1 MKKST
6 TAVAALVAATAFG
19 TAGIANA
26 ATVTHRTTIKKVTTT
41 NTSYVNG
48 MNPITA
54 TLAGLVTKGT
64 ITQAQ
69 SDAIIAALNAARTAQ
84 AAPSSPQ
91 GAPSVNGGHGFG
103 GPRGGAFGQ
112 DQSVILSTLGITAAT
127 LQADRAAGQS
137 LATIAGA
144 NTQALINALVTAETT
159 QINAQ
164 VTAGRIT
171 QAQATQMISGLPTR
185 VTAEVNAVPGK
196 GFAGMRN
203 HGAPLAPVTPAP
215 GNNQ

>member
-1 MKKST
+1 MNKST

-26 ATVTHRTTIKKVTTT
+26 ATVTHRTTIKKITTT

-48 MNPITA
+48 MNPITT
-54 TLAGLVTKGT
+54 TLAGLVSKGT

-69 SDAIIAALNAARTAQ
+69 SDAIVAALNAARTAHP
-84 AAPSSPQ
+84 ASSLPQ
-91 GAPSVNGGHGFG
+91 GAPSVNGDHGFG
-103 GPRGGAFGQ
+103 GPRGGAIAQ

-137 LATIAGA
+137 LATIAGTN
-144 NTQALINALVTAETT
+144 NTQALITALVAADTT

-164 VTAGRIT
+164 VAAGKIT
-171 QAQATQMISGLPTR
+171 QAQATQMISGLTTR
-185 VTAEVNAVPGK
+185 VTVQVNAVPGK

-203 HGAPLAPVTPAP
+203 HGAPLAPGTPAP
-215 GNNQ
+215 GNN

>member
-84 AAPSSPQ
+84 PAPSLPQ

-103 GPRGGAFGQ
+103 GLRGGAFAQ
-112 DQSVILSTLGITAAT
+112 DQSVILSTLGITAAA
-127 LQADRAAGQS
+127 LQTDRAAGQS
-137 LATIAGA
+137 LATIAGSS
-144 NTQALINALVTAETT
+144 NIQALINALVAAQTT
-159 QINAQ
+159 RINAQ
-164 VTAGRIT
+164 VAAGRIT
-171 QAQATQMISGLPTR
+171 QAQGSQMISGLPTR

-203 HGAPLAPVTPAP
+203 HGAPLAPGTPAP
-215 GNNQ
+215 GNN

>member
-1 MKKST
+1 MNKST

-26 ATVTHRTTIKKVTTT
+26 ATVTHRTTIKKITTT

-48 MNPITA
+48 MNPITT

-69 SDAIIAALNAARTAQ
+69 SDAIVAALNAARAAQ
-84 AAPSSPQ
+84 PAPTI
-91 GAPSVNGGHGFG
+91 NGGQGLG
-103 GPRGGAFGQ
+103 GPRGAGIAK
-112 DQSVILSTLGITAAT
+112 DQSVILSTLGITAET

-137 LATIAGA
+137 LATIAGSK
-144 NTQALINALVTAETT
+144 TQALINALVAAETT

-171 QAQATQMISGLPTR
+171 QAQATQMISGLLTH
-185 VTAEVNAVPGK
+185 VTARVNAVPGK
-196 GFAGMRN
+196 GFGGMRN
-203 HGAPLAPVTPAP
+203 HGAPLAPGTPAP
-215 GNNQ
+215 GNN

>member
-1 MKKST
+1 MNKST
-6 TAVAALVAATAFG
+6 AAVAALVAATAFG

-26 ATVTHRTTIKKVTTT
+26 ATVTHRTTIKKITTT

-48 MNPITA
+48 MNPITT

-69 SDAIIAALNAARTAQ
+69 SDAIVAALNAARTARP
-84 AAPSSPQ
+84 APALPQ

-103 GPRGGAFGQ
+103 GPRGGVLAQ
-112 DQSVILSTLGITAAT
+112 DQSVILSTLGITAAN

-137 LATIAGA
+137 LATIAGP
-144 NTQALINALVTAETT
+144 NTQALITALVAADTT

-164 VTAGRIT
+164 VAAGKIT
-171 QAQATQMISGLPTR
+171 QAQATQMISGLTTR
-185 VTAEVNAVPGK
+185 VTAQVNAVPGK

-203 HGAPLAPVTPAP
+203 HGAPLAPGTPTP
-215 GNNQ
+215 GNN